1 MFHLRIRSSPIIAA
15 IMSKSIITG
24 LQTKEKRANNNIAV
38 ESLECIVGVIKQPK
52 AVIRKKAENIPFE
65 IVKYFA
71 TFSFK
76 TFVLLIN

>member
-24 LQTKEKRANNNIAV
+24 LQTKEKRANNIAV

-71 TFSFK
+71 SFSFK

>member
-1 MFHLRIRSSPIIAA
+1 MFHLRIRSSPIIVA

-24 LQTKEKRANNNIAV
+24 LQTKEKPANNIA
-38 ESLECIVGVIKQPK
+38 ESLECIGVIKQPK

-65 IVKYFA
+65 IVKNFA
-71 TFSFK
+71 SFSFK

>member
-1 MFHLRIRSSPIIAA
+1 MFHLRIRFSPIIAA

-24 LQTKEKRANNNIAV
+24 LQTKEKRANNIAV

-71 TFSFK
+71 NFSFK

>member
-24 LQTKEKRANNNIAV
+24 LQTKEKRANNIAV

-76 TFVLLIN
+76 TFALLIN